1 MHRTARVFRKNM
13 NNMHKQRVTPGMN
26 FLFSIVGLLLIFGA
40 PPSCAASPD
49 TTIVLENFEAEAEG
63 GLPAAWR
70 FFSRSNR
77 RFEAPDR
84 LMNASGRFVVMQ
96 EDGNNFLRA
105 YTSGSAR
112 RISLPGEA
120 FHWDLSSLPRL
131 QWMWRA
137 HRLPEGAREDRVN
150 DSGAAVYVSFAKT
163 DWLGR
168 PRSIKY
174 VYSTGLPPESV
185 VSTGNVKIV
194 VVSSGLQETGE
205 WVHVARNV
213 ADDYR
218 NIFGSEPPAP
228 VSITLWSDSD
238 NTDSVAEVD
247 FDNIMFASSP

>member
-1 MHRTARVFRKNM
+1 M
-13 NNMHKQRVTPGMN
+13 PGMN
-26 FLFSIVGLLLIFGA
+26 LLFSVVGLLLIFGA
-40 PPSCAASPD
+40 PPSCAAPPD
-49 TTIVLENFEAEAEG
+49 TTFVLENFEAEVEG
-63 GLPAAWR
+63 RLPAAWR
-70 FFSRSNR
+70 FFSRSKR

-96 EDGNNFLRA
+96 EDGNRFLRA

-120 FHWDLSSLPRL
+120 FDWDLSSLPRL

-194 VVSSGLQETGE
+194 VVSSGLDETGE
-205 WVHVARNV
+205 WVQVARNV
-213 ADDYR
+213 AEDYR
-218 NIFGSEPPAP
+218 KIFGSEPPNAP
-228 VSITLWSDSD
+228 MTITLWSDSD
-238 NTDSVAEVD
+238 NTGSVAEVD
-247 FDNIMFASSP
+247 FDNIMLAGSP